1 MGLRVWRVASAAW
14 DAIDPQVDRDD
25 LTRVDRVPGCARRRQ
40 APRSF
45 RQNAPGRHGAGAL
58 EDSLTAVTDTLLDE
72 LCAWLR
78 IPSISSGGGDP
89 ADLERAA
96 GWAAERV
103 LAAGG
108 TADVLSAY
116 GNPLCVGELRARRP
130 DAPTVLIYGHYDV
143 QSPDPREQ
151 WTTDPFEPVVRD
163 GRLYAR
169 GASDDKGNFLP
180 LLHVACELARAGD
193 LPVHVRVVLE
203 GEEEIGGTN
212 VLRFL
217 EQDERGADCAVVF
230 DGGMIDEAHPAM
242 HIAVR
247 GIVMAH
253 LRVRTGERI
262 LHSGVYGG
270 VALNAAH
277 ALAQMLDAV
286 LPGPD
291 GRLRDELRAG
301 LREPSPEEI
310 ASWSELPSG
319 AGVLAEAGA
328 VELGPGAAAELYR
341 RTWADASLDVHGME
355 SGDAAQRRTIIPCTA
370 SARLSVRVALGQSA
384 AGVAASLERILRA
397 ATPAGADIDLEI
409 DASEPAGFDP
419 ADPVLGLAREAI
431 GRAAGSLPLLVRT
444 GGSIP
449 ILAALAQ
456 RGIPTVLSGFALDS
470 DGIHGPDES
479 YRLESLALGEKAA
492 RELYAA
498 LATLR

>member
-1 MGLRVWRVASAAW
+1 
-14 DAIDPQVDRDD
+14 
-25 LTRVDRVPGCARRRQ
+25 
-40 APRSF
+40 
-45 RQNAPGRHGAGAL
+45 
-58 EDSLTAVTDTLLDE
+58 VTDSLLDE

-108 TADVLSAY
+108 TAEVLSGY
-116 GNPLCVGELRARRP
+116 GNPLCVGELRSRRA

-151 WTTDPFEPVVRD
+151 WTSEPFEPVVRD

-180 LLHVACELARAGD
+180 LLHIACELARAGE
-193 LPVHVRVVLE
+193 LPVHVRVLLE
-203 GEEEIGGTN
+203 GEEEIGGAN
-212 VLRFL
+212 VVRFL
-217 EQDERGADCAVVF
+217 DQDERDADCAVVF
-230 DGGMIDEAHPAM
+230 DGAMIDEARPAM
-242 HIAVR
+242 DIAVR

-253 LRVRTGERI
+253 VRVRTAERI
-262 LHSGVYGG
+262 LHSGIYGG

-277 ALAQMLDAV
+277 ALGQMLAAV
-286 LPGPD
+286 MPGSD

-301 LREPSPEEI
+301 VSEPSPEEV
-310 ASWSELPSG
+310 ASWAELPAG
-319 AGVLAEAGA
+319 AGVLRETGA
-328 VELGPGAAAELYR
+328 LEIVPGAAAELYA
-341 RTWADASLDVHGME
+341 RTWADASLDVHGIE

-370 SARLSVRVALGQSA
+370 SARFSVRLALGQSG
-384 AGVAASLERILRA
+384 AGVAASLERLLRA
-397 ATPAGADIDLEI
+397 AAPPGAEIELEI

-456 RGIPTVLSGFALDS
+456 RGVPTVLSGFALDS
-470 DGIHGPDES
+470 DSIHGPDES
-479 YRLESLALGEKAA
+479 YRLESLELGEKAA

-498 LATLR
+498 LATLH

>member
-1 MGLRVWRVASAAW
+1 
-14 DAIDPQVDRDD
+14 
-25 LTRVDRVPGCARRRQ
+25 
-40 APRSF
+40 
-45 RQNAPGRHGAGAL
+45 
-58 EDSLTAVTDTLLDE
+58 VTDSLLDE

-96 GWAAERV
+96 GWAADRV
-103 LAAGG
+103 RAAGG
-108 TADVLSAY
+108 TAEVLSGY
-116 GNPLCVGELRARRP
+116 GNPLCVGELRARRA

-143 QSPDPREQ
+143 QSPDPRAQ
-151 WTTDPFEPVVRD
+151 WTSDPFEPVVRD

-180 LLHVACELARAGD
+180 LLHVACELARAGE

-217 EQDERGADCAVVF
+217 DQDERGAECAVVF
-230 DGGMIDEAHPAM
+230 DGSMIDATRPAM
-242 HIAVR
+242 EVAVR

-253 LRVRTGERI
+253 VKVRTGERI

-270 VALNAAH
+270 VALNPAH
-277 ALAQMLDAV
+277 ALTQMLAAV
-286 LPGPD
+286 QPGPD
-291 GRLRDELRAG
+291 GRLPAELRAG

-310 ASWSELPSG
+310 ASWAELPPG

-328 VELGPGAAAELYR
+328 VEIVPGAAAELYA

-355 SGDAAQRRTIIPCTA
+355 SGDAEQRRTIIPFTA
-370 SARLSVRVALGQSA
+370 SARVSVRIALGQSGADIA
-384 AGVAASLERILRA
+384 AALERMLRA
-397 ATPAGADIDLEI
+397 AAPAGAEIELEI
-409 DASEPAGFDP
+409 DASDPAGFDP

-431 GRAAGSLPLLVRT
+431 GRAAGTLPLLVRT

-470 DGIHGPDES
+470 DGIHGPNES
-479 YRLESLALGEKAA
+479 YRLESLRLGEQAA

-498 LATLR
+498 LGTLH